1 LGSVRERM
9 LDSMRETLLQEAEAV
24 QRLSRRLGT
33 DYENAAELILG
44 CEGRVVACGIGKA
57 GDIAKKFSSTLSS
70 TGTPS
75 FFLHPA
81 DAVHGDLGML
91 RPEDV
96 VVLLSNS
103 GETEEVLRLFAPLR
117 QIGVKTVLIT
127 GKPASTAAGHSDITL
142 DIAVETEACPHNL
155 APTTS
160 TTVMLALAD
169 ALAISVMRARQ
180 FTKDDYALV
189 HPSGSLGRRLLMRVR
204 DAMRQGDD
212 LPLVGADTPF
222 LEVLAA
228 ITKAGAGAACV
239 VDERG
244 GLLGLVADGD
254 IRRRLL
260 EAKEGAL
267 DDVAEDLMTSNPA
280 TIGADA
286 LAVECLEAFES
297 GAKKIGEMPVLENK
311 RVVGLVMLKDLIRL
325 GL

>member
-1 LGSVRERM
+1 
-9 LDSMRETLLQEAEAV
+9 MRETLRQEAGAV
-24 QRLSRRLGT
+24 ARLADLLTENYAAAARLML
-33 DYENAAELILG
+33 E
-44 CEGRVVACGIGKA
+44 CRGRVVTCGIGKA

-91 RPEDV
+91 RLEDV

-103 GETEEVLRLFAPLR
+103 GETDEVLRLFAPLR
-117 QIGVKTVLIT
+117 EIGVKTVLIT
-127 GKPASTAAGHSDITL
+127 SRTASTAGQQSDIAL
-142 DIAVETEACPHNL
+142 DIALEEEACPHNL

-160 TTVMLALAD
+160 TTLMLALAD
-169 ALAISVMRARQ
+169 ALAIAIMRERQ
-180 FTKDDYALV
+180 FSKDQYALV

-204 DAMRQGDD
+204 DCMRQGED
-212 LPLVGADTPF
+212 LALVARGTPF
-222 LEVLAA
+222 LEILER
-228 ITKAGAGAACV
+228 ITRAGAGAACV
-239 VDERG
+239 VDESG

-260 EAKEGAL
+260 AERESAL
-267 DDVAEDLMTSNPA
+267 DDSAADLMTPNPA
-280 TIGADA
+280 TIEADA

-297 GAKKIGEMPVLENK
+297 HPKKIGEMPVLENDK
-311 RVVGLVMLKDLIRL
+311 VVGLVMLKDLVRL

>member
-1 LGSVRERM
+1 
-9 LDSMRETLLQEAEAV
+9 MRETLLQEAEAI

-33 DYENAAELILG
+33 DFEDTAQRILE
-44 CEGRVVACGIGKA
+44 CTGRVVTCGIGKA

-91 RPEDV
+91 RKEDV
-96 VVLLSNS
+96 VILLSNS

-117 QIGVKTVLIT
+117 QIGVSTILIT
-127 GKPASTAAGHSDITL
+127 GRGQSTAAKQADIAL

-169 ALAISVMRARQ
+169 ALAIAVMRARQ
-180 FTKDDYALV
+180 FTKDEYALV

-212 LPLVGADTPF
+212 LPLVGPETPF
-222 LEVLAA
+222 LDVLAA

-239 VDERG
+239 VDPDG
-244 GLLGLVADGD
+244 SLLGLVADGD

-260 EAKEGAL
+260 SEKEGAL
-267 DDVAEDLMTSNPA
+267 TDRAEELMTVNPA
-280 TIGADA
+280 STEADA
-286 LAVECLEAFES
+286 LAIECLEAFENHP
-297 GAKKIGEMPVLENK
+297 KKIGEMPVLEEG
-311 RVVGLVMLKDLIRL
+311 RVVGMVMLKDLIRL
-325 GL
+325 GI

>member
-1 LGSVRERM
+1 M

-33 DYENAAELILG
+33 DYDNAAQWLLE
-44 CEGRVVACGIGKA
+44 CEGRVVTCGIGKA

-91 RPEDV
+91 RQEDV

-103 GETEEVLRLFAPLR
+103 GETEEVLRLFGPLR

-127 GKPASTAAGHSDITL
+127 AKPESTAAKQSDITL

-169 ALAISVMRARQ
+169 ALAISVMKARH
-180 FTKDDYALV
+180 FSKDQYALV

-212 LPLVGADTPF
+212 LPLVHSDTPF
-222 LEVLAA
+222 LDILAA

-239 VDERG
+239 VDGNG
-244 GLLGLVADGD
+244 GPLGLVADGD
-254 IRRRLL
+254 VRRRLL
-260 EAKEGAL
+260 EAKEGVL
-267 DDVAEDLMTSNPA
+267 DDTAEDLMTTNPA
-280 TIGADA
+280 TIEADA
-286 LAVECLEAFES
+286 LAVECLEAFENNPR
-297 GAKKIGEMPVLENK
+297 KIGEMPVIENN
-311 RVVGLVMLKDLIRL
+311 RVVGLVMLKDLVRL